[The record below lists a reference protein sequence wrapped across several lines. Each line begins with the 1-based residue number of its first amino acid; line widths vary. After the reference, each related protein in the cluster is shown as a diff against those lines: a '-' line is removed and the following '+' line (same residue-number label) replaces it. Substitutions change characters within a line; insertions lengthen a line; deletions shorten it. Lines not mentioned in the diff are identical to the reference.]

1 MRRRTKPINSLDMW
15 KNYLKVAFRNLL
27 RSKSFSSMNILGLA
41 IGMASSLMILL
52 WVAHEWSFDNFYPN
66 QDRIY
71 EVWNKDKWG
80 SELTCWNTT
89 PKIMG
94 SVLKQEY
101 PQIEKST
108 RVNWDQT
115 LLFTV
120 GEKRLN
126 VSGTMVDPDFL
137 TIFNVPFIKGKA
149 ATAFSTPNSII
160 LTQKLAK
167 KLFGEDDPIGKS
179 VKIDNKDNYMVRAV
193 IKDLPNNTRFT
204 YEYLLPWSYLAAHG
218 QEDSSWEDNSTQNF
232 VLLKPHVDID
242 QMNADI
248 KNITKR
254 HIGPRGTTDVFLYPL
269 SKGHLYSNFVN
280 GVPAHGR
287 IEIVRAFLLIA
298 LFILLIACIN
308 FMNLSTARSEKRAKE
323 VGIRKTVGAMKRAIV
338 IQFLAES
345 LMITLMAGIV
355 ALILVQVFLQAFNT
369 LTHKELS
376 IAYGSPL
383 FWMYFVGFIF
393 ITGLVAGSYPA
404 FFLSAFRPVQILKGA
419 YKKANALVTPRR
431 VLVILQFTFAIILI
445 VCTLIIEKQIKYA
458 QDREAGYNKS
468 NLLYVMMQGTIDKN
482 YTLIKNDLLAQG
494 IATTVSKTSSP
505 LTQSWSN
512 TWGIRWDGKSPDDKT
527 IINVYCSD
535 GSLIKTA
542 GMQIIQGR
550 DIDLV
555 NYPSDSTA
563 AILNEAAVKTMGFKH
578 PLGQLVRNDSPFH
591 VVGVIK
597 DFIIESPYETIRP
610 MVIFGPKYGF
620 FNTIHIKLN
629 PVHSTKENLASM
641 EKVFKSYNP
650 EYPFEYTF
658 VDQNY
663 AQKFGDEQTTGTLAA
678 LFAGL
683 TIFISCLGLF
693 GLAAYMAENRVKEI
707 GVRKVLGASTLSITT
722 LLSKDFIT
730 LVIIAIFIASPIAW
744 FSMRKWLQEYPFH
757 ASIDAWVFLLAALL
771 AILISLATVS
781 YQAIKAALANPI
793 KGLRSE

>member
-1 MRRRTKPINSLDMW
+1 
-15 KNYLKVAFRNLL
+15 
-27 RSKSFSSMNILGLA
+27 
-41 IGMASSLMILL
+41 
-52 WVAHEWSFDNFYPN
+52 
-66 QDRIY
+66 
-71 EVWNKDKWG
+71 
-80 SELTCWNTT
+80 
-89 PKIMG
+89 
-94 SVLKQEY
+94 
-101 PQIEKST
+101 
-108 RVNWDQT
+108 
-115 LLFTV
+115 
-120 GEKRLN
+120 
-126 VSGTMVDPDFL
+126 
-137 TIFNVPFIKGKA
+137 
-149 ATAFSTPNSII
+149 
-160 LTQKLAK
+160 
-167 KLFGEDDPIGKS
+167 
-179 VKIDNKDNYMVRAV
+179 
-193 IKDLPNNTRFT
+193 LPR
-204 YEYLLPWSYLAAHG
+204 
-218 QEDSSWEDNSTQNF
+218 
-232 VLLKPHVDID
+232 
-242 QMNADI
+242 
-248 KNITKR
+248 
-254 HIGPRGTTDVFLYPL
+254 
-269 SKGHLYSNFVN
+269 
-280 GVPAHGR
+280 
-287 IEIVRAFLLIA
+287 
-298 LFILLIACIN
+298 
-308 FMNLSTARSEKRAKE
+308 
-323 VGIRKTVGAMKRAIV
+323 
-338 IQFLAES
+338 
-345 LMITLMAGIV
+345 
-355 ALILVQVFLQAFNT
+355 
-369 LTHKELS
+369 
-376 IAYGSPL
+376 
-383 FWMYFVGFIF
+383 
-393 ITGLVAGSYPA
+393 
-404 FFLSAFRPVQILKGA
+404 
-419 YKKANALVTPRR
+419 
-431 VLVILQFTFAIILI
+431 
-445 VCTLIIEKQIKYA
+445 
-458 QDREAGYNKS
+458 
-468 NLLYVMMQGTIDKN
+468 
-482 YTLIKNDLLAQG
+482 
-494 IATTVSKTSSP
+494 ATTVSKTSSP